1 MKNEKKGISR
11 RDFIKFSGLAA
22 AATCLTNSPASL
34 FGGGTAFASRKMK
47 IGVIAP
53 SHCALPAIHAFIT
66 GKYRKNGV
74 DAEIVY
80 LPDTLDIAK
89 GIIREELDAGQLISP
104 VFFAINAGNGPFKG
118 TATSLITA
126 QVGGTNGGV
135 LVRGNDTSIRLPK
148 DLAGKKIG
156 VHSPLMVHSL
166 LINTLLKR
174 NKIDPAKDVSNKVV
188 HMNDLIGSLKKG
200 EIDAFINPEPLGT
213 VAISKEAG
221 VEMMLTKNLWFRHP
235 CCLIAVRKD
244 LYKNEPEMIKALY
257 ASSLESGL
265 LLNRVET
272 RKEALAII
280 QKDSKPYSQI
290 PLKTLHEA
298 FLPGRSDFDPFP
310 YQSSGKAVMMMMQ
323 DFNLLPKSVDIDKM
337 AADTLLS
344 DLSRQLLTKLGD
356 TPPKDNNRQEKIVGE
371 IVV

>member
-11 RDFIKFSGLAA
+11 REFIKFTGLAA
-22 AATCLTNSPASL
+22 AATCLTNSPMSL
-34 FGGGTAFASRKMK
+34 FGGGNVFASQKIR

-66 GKYRKNGV
+66 GNYKKNGIN
-74 DAEIVY
+74 AEIVY
-80 LPDTLDIAK
+80 RSDSQDVAK
-89 GIIREELDAGQLISP
+89 GIFNDELDAGQLVSP
-104 VFFAINAGNGPFKG
+104 AFYAINAGSGPFKG
-118 TATSLITA
+118 MATSLITA
-126 QVGGTNGGV
+126 QLGGTNGGV
-135 LVRGNDTSIRLPK
+135 VVVGKGSSINVPK

-174 NKIDPAKDVSNKVV
+174 NNLNPVKDVTTKVIN
-188 HMNDLIGSLKKG
+188 MNDLIASLKEG

-213 VAISKEAG
+213 IAITKEAG
-221 VEMMLTKNLWFRHP
+221 RELMLTKNLWFRHP

-244 LYKNEPEMIKALY
+244 LYRKDPDMVKALY
-257 ASSLESGL
+257 SSSMESGL
-265 LLNRVET
+265 LLNKVET
-272 RKEALAII
+272 RKEAIARI

-323 DFNLLPKSVDIDKM
+323 DFNLLPKSVDIDRM
-337 AADTLLS
+337 VADTVMS
-344 DLSRQLLTKLGD
+344 DLSRQLLIGLGD
-356 TPPKDNNRQEKIVGE
+356 TPPKENNRKEKIVGE
-371 IVV
+371 IVI